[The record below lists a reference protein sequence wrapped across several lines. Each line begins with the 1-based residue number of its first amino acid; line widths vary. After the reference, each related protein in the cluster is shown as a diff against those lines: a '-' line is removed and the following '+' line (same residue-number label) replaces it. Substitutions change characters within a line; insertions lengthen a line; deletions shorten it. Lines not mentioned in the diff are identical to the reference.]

1 MRLCR
6 IRPGRDTN
14 LAAEPGCGRDELRAM
29 LRTAYVV
36 YFRCERCFQV
46 WSIAKPGEEFGT

>member
-1 MRLCR
+1 
-6 IRPGRDTN
+6 
-14 LAAEPGCGRDELRAM
+14 M